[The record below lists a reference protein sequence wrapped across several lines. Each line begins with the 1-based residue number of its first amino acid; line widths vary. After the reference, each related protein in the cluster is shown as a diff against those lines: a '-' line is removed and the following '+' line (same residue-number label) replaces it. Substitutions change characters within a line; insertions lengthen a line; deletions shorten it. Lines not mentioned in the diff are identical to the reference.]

1 MNRMPFPCILAV
13 AALAMQAAAPQFAAD
28 IVHLTLTD
36 AVHRAISQ
44 NRALRIARLKVA
56 EKGRRKAE
64 EHAAY
69 FPGIA
74 NESNLLRITDLEFVD
89 IPAGGFGE
97 VAGVPIPARPIT
109 LPQGRLTFYSSG
121 TQISQPLTQLIR
133 LHQANRIARA
143 EVAISMADVMKAEN
157 QVALDVHSLYFGI
170 LIARLQKQAAEKQS
184 AYAGEQLRE
193 SEEDTLK
200 GSALKVA
207 EIQARATVL
216 ESQ

>member
-1 MNRMPFPCILAV
+1 
-13 AALAMQAAAPQFAAD
+13 
-28 IVHLTLTD
+28 
-36 AVHRAISQ
+36 
-44 NRALRIARLKVA
+44 
-56 EKGRRKAE
+56 
-64 EHAAY
+64 
-69 FPGIA
+69 
-74 NESNLLRITDLEFVD
+74 
-89 IPAGGFGE
+89 
-97 VAGVPIPARPIT
+97 
-109 LPQGRLTFYSSG
+109 
-121 TQISQPLTQLIR
+121 
-133 LHQANRIARA
+133 
-143 EVAISMADVMKAEN
+143 MKAEN